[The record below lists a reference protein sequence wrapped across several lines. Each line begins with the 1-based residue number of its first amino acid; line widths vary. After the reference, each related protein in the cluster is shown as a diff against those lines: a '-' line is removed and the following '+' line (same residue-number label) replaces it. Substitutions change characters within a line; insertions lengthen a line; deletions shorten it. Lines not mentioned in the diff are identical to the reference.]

1 MADYLGQRR
10 GSVPRRLRRS
20 LAEAIAASSTD
31 AEAYFRSFVA
41 QLTVNDFLD
50 VDIHSDMLLKLRADA
65 AAAAACFHAASER
78 AENKPF
84 SYVEACMRAACTR
97 LGDAVEAFT
106 YCYAALV
113 APSGQE
119 LRVHSFEFWQH
130 LGVDPF
136 CIPST
141 WQQALDT
148 GDWIAQIVKRPAV
161 EMNQIDMQMGRPS
174 TVDHPLQAA
183 LQMLGDIKWCEIDE
197 VDEMM
202 ASRWAIDKLMSG
214 EILTLVPWQ
223 SRSDP
228 YVSGASRCVAPASA
242 PHAAGGVRDVPIT
255 WQWATWL
262 SEPEPEPEPEPCPSP
277 LRRGGVGQPPG
288 TSGAGK

>member
-1 MADYLGQRR
+1 MADYLGQRL

-50 VDIHSDMLLKLRADA
+50 VDIHSDLLLKLRADA
-65 AAAAACFHAASER
+65 AAAAACFHAASDR
-78 AENKPF
+78 AENKPV

-97 LGDAVEAFT
+97 LGDAVEAYT

-119 LRVHSFEFWQH
+119 LLDRSFEFWQH
-130 LGVDPF
+130 LGINPLS
-136 CIPST
+136 CIDPST
-141 WQQALDT
+141 WRQALDT
-148 GDWIAQIVKRPAV
+148 GDWIAQIVKRSAV
-161 EMNQIDMQMGRPS
+161 EIDNVFPFAFPI
-174 TVDHPLQAA
+174 DHPLQAA

-223 SRSDP
+223 SRP
-228 YVSGASRCVAPASA
+228 ETHFSGASRCVAPASA